1 MNKLSVD
8 FVEEAIRALYRASD
22 KPRADLVQE
31 VLDGIESIPNEKVR
45 SILFTTAK
53 QHLQSDLK
61 ELVVSSR
68 ARANRAWGS
77 IDTGAGTPH
86 KRTE

>member
-1 MNKLSVD
+1 MNKLSVE

-31 VLDGIESIPNEKVR
+31 VLDGIEAIPSEKLR
-45 SILFTTAK
+45 SILFVTAK
-53 QHLQSDLK
+53 QNLNGPLCD
-61 ELVVSSR
+61 LVVASR

-77 IDTGAGTPH
+77 LEAGAQ